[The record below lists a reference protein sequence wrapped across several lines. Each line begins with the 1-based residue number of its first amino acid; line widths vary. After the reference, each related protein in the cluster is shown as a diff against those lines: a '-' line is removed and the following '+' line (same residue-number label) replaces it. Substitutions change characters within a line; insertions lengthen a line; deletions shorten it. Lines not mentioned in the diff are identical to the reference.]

1 MKISAIM
8 REPGALCACITG
20 NTTTNSLLI
29 RQLMRVSI
37 IVTIILLTTLQLLL
51 ASAGKAQDMS
61 IETVSVG
68 LKDEPLETAIKQIE
82 RQTTLRFF
90 YRKTDVSMLT
100 DLTLPDERRT
110 VEQTL
115 YQLLKNTNFI
125 FKQVDD
131 NILIQQNNSITINRR
146 KISGSVLTA
155 DTKAPLK
162 FAQVEL
168 LRKGD
173 FEMVG
178 QTSTDSAGRFELIVV
193 DDAPHILRVSLLG
206 YHVYS
211 AGIEDT
217 EGLTLPAIYLQPDPQ
232 ILQEVTVI
240 AHSPLVKQEVDRL
253 SYNVQADPENKFNSL
268 LDMLRKVPLVSVD
281 ADDNVKL
288 KGSGSFKVLI
298 DGHTSSLLVHDP
310 KEIFR
315 SMAASSI
322 QRIEIITIPP
332 AKYDSEGLAGIINII
347 TVKKIT
353 NGYSGNF
360 GLQYKFPNG
369 PRGNGSFNL
378 KSGKFAMS
386 VFAGWNEWDIPTTP
400 FSVARISTFPIA
412 STLNQQGSAHTKSNI
427 GYISDQMSY
436 EIDSLNLLSV
446 SLGYNGGNGNRFSS
460 ILTQQTDTLN
470 HSYLLDNNGNTQQHG
485 YDLGLDYQLGFRRNK
500 AQLLSFSYRFS
511 STDNS
516 QFNALTASEQVN
528 YDISNYNQDNKSG
541 THEHTAQVDY
551 AYPVKNVDIEAG
563 VKTIFRNNF
572 SDFNTEVADPS
583 GSFLDV
589 NNSNNFS
596 YQQNIFS
603 VYNSYQLNLQQWT
616 IKAGLR
622 LERTVV
628 DADFSGGNPVTI
640 PDYNNLV
647 PSIAVQKKFSE
658 TTSINF
664 GYTER
669 IQRPGIQQLN
679 PYVDQQDPNFITYG
693 NPGLKPETNHI
704 LSLNYSLFKNASVN
718 AGLSYSFSNNTIQ
731 AVSIFGADGII
742 RGTYENIG
750 TNNDLEAD
758 LNINYPLSKRLNLNL
773 TAQVGFIKLAGTADS
788 NFYSRKAVI
797 GNGNLYLSYKFN
809 HEWRTGFNFQ
819 YYSPAVTLQGTTSPY
834 YYTSLSVSKSI
845 FNKKLNIYASA
856 SNPYLKYLNYKNSF
870 VDPRFTEI
878 IHNDIV
884 YRRFNLGFNYSFGK
898 LNEGPVKKNKK
909 TVNNDDIKFI
919 PPTVPTN

>member
-20 NTTTNSLLI
+20 NTPTNSLLI

-37 IVTIILLTTLQLLL
+37 IITIILLTTLQLLL
-51 ASAGKAQDMS
+51 AKSGNAQDMS

-68 LKDEPLETAIKQIE
+68 LRDEPLETAIKQIE

-90 YRKTDVSMLT
+90 YRKTDVSLVT
-100 DLTLPDERRT
+100 NLTLPDERRT

-131 NILIQQNNSITINRR
+131 NILIQQNNSININRR
-146 KISGSVLTA
+146 KISGSVFTG

-168 LRKGD
+168 LRKDD
-173 FEMVG
+173 FQMVG

-193 DDAPHILRVSLLG
+193 DNAPHILRVSLLG

-211 AGIEDT
+211 NGIEDT
-217 EGLTLPAIYLQPDPQ
+217 EGLVLPAIYLQPDPQ

-298 DGHTSSLLVHDP
+298 DGHTSSLMVNDP

-322 QRIEIITIPP
+322 ERIEIITIPP

-400 FSVARISTFPIA
+400 FSVARTSTFPIA

-446 SLGYNGGNGNRFSS
+446 TLGYDGGSGNRFSS
-460 ILTQQTDTLN
+460 TATQQTDTLN

-511 STDNS
+511 STNNS
-516 QFNALTASEQVN
+516 QFNVLTASEQVN
-528 YDISNYNQDNKSG
+528 YDISNYNQDNKAG

-596 YQQNIFS
+596 YHQNIFS

-622 LERTVV
+622 LERTIV
-628 DADFSGGNPVTI
+628 DADFSAGNLVTI

-647 PSIAVQKKFSE
+647 PSIAIQKKFSE

-704 LSLNYSLFKNASVN
+704 LSLNYSLFKNVSVN

-731 AVSIFGADGII
+731 AVSIFGADGIT

-758 LNINYPLSKRLNLNL
+758 LNVNYPLSKRLNLNL

-788 NFYSRKAVI
+788 SFYSRKAVI

-898 LNEGPVKKNKK
+898 LSEGSVKKNKK
-909 TVNNDDIKFI
+909 TVNNDDIKYI